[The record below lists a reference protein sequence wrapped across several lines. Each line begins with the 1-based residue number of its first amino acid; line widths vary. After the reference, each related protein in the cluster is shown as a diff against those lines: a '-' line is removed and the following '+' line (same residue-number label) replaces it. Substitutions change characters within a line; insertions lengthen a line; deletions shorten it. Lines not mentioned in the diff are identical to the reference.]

1 MSRTK
6 HCNKI
11 VVSLVAQLIKVPHRK
26 AGFLT
31 YSQVRR
37 FKPCQGNS
45 FGGIQVRLAEWS
57 KATSS
62 THEPVDVS
70 KTCTWGAEQRTRVHL
85 PPVTHNSNFFC
96 TRPQGKGH
104 TTTPKGEWGAYYLC
118 HSTYAGGYGLRIN
131 RQPARLTNGRTY
143 GRTNGRINGRING
156 QTNGLM
162 DGPTYGPTD
171 ASTYGPT
178 D

>member
-1 MSRTK
+1 MVFKSDWPSGQRRQVQHT
-6 HCNKI
+6 N
-11 VVSLVAQLIKVPHRK
+11 QLMC
-26 AGFLT
+26 
-31 YSQVRR
+31 Q
-37 FKPCQGNS
+37 KPVLGGQNS
-45 FGGIQVRLAEWS
+45 AREC
-57 KATSS
+57 
-62 THEPVDVS
+62 
-70 KTCTWGAEQRTRVHL
+70 TCL
-85 PPVTHNSNFFC
+85 LSPIILIFFC

-143 GRTNGRINGRING
+143 GRTYRRTNGRINGRING

>member
-1 MSRTK
+1 MSGTK

-85 PPVTHNSNFFC
+85 PPVTHNSNFFLHPPP
-96 TRPQGKGH
+96 RERSYYYPQGRVGSLLLMSF
-104 TTTPKGEWGAYYLC
+104 YLC
-118 HSTYAGGYGLRIN
+118 GGVRTTDQQTA
-131 RQPARLTNGRTY
+131 RQ
-143 GRTNGRINGRING
+143 
-156 QTNGLM
+156 
-162 DGPTYGPTD
+162 TD
-171 ASTYGPT
+171 
-178 D
+178 